1 MVVGFCFYRS
11 SSRGLQK
18 LRHFPKVAQLVREMV
33 VEVFFCLFVFNL
45 GLLIKKPED
54 SLTS

>member
-18 LRHFPKVAQLVREMV
+18 LRHFPKVVQLVREMV

-54 SLTS
+54 SLTT